1 MKKHLDEYLKEVQT
15 LNKQCS
21 QYTEQI
27 EKLKK
32 DVRMIKIVM
41 IYKLSDLINY
51 FILRMKIYKGIQT
64 ILRKLLK
71 CNTVGQ
77 WRQNYWKKT

>member
-1 MKKHLDEYLKEVQT
+1 MKKNLEEYLKDIKS

-32 DVRMIKIVM
+32 DVCKIIVHHT
-41 IYKLSDLINY
+41 
-51 FILRMKIYKGIQT
+51 R
-64 ILRKLLK
+64 
-71 CNTVGQ
+71 
-77 WRQNYWKKT
+77 

>member
-1 MKKHLDEYLKEVQT
+1 MKKHLDENLKDVKS

-32 DVRMIKIVM
+32 DVSKINSHDLC
-41 IYKLSDLINY
+41 IYYLI
-51 FILRMKIYKGIQT
+51 
-64 ILRKLLK
+64 
-71 CNTVGQ
+71 
-77 WRQNYWKKT
+77 